1 MAKRLT
7 PVREDYIRGLMT
19 FEIFISRRYFKSK
32 PNQTIIALINLLSI
46 IGVAIGVTA
55 LIVVIAVMGGFEK
68 DLKARILGIEPHLV
82 ISHQSTP
89 MDNYQSVIG
98 TIEQNPDIIA
108 AWPVVKLQA
117 MLRSDARVA
126 GATIKGI
133 DPLSANKGLKID
145 GLESLTQGTVS
156 NAASFSDK
164 RVPAPAPIV
173 LGRSLGR
180 NLGLIK
186 GDTVYIISP
195 RGALAP
201 IGFVPYMKKF
211 RVVDFFETGM
221 YEYDGSLAF
230 MNLKDAQML
239 AHMKTAAGAIEMRV
253 TDMYQTR
260 TLGEKL
266 ISQLGPGYQFQD
278 WIKLNKNLFAALK
291 LEKAGMFIA
300 LTLIILVATV
310 SIVSSLV
317 MMVTEKTKDIAIFRT
332 MGATG
337 RSIQKLFVYQ
347 GMLIGVI
354 GTGLGVLIGTLLCVL
369 QLKYHLVSL
378 PGDVYYITALPVNLK
393 LLDVAAVAVSALV
406 ICFLS
411 TLYPAKQAAQL
422 NPVEAIRYG

>member
-1 MAKRLT
+1 
-7 PVREDYIRGLMT
+7 MT
-19 FEIFISRRYFKSK
+19 FEFFISCRYFKSK

-55 LIVVIAVMGGFEK
+55 LIVVIAVMGGFET
-68 DLKARILGIEPHLV
+68 DLKSRILGIEPHLV
-82 ISHQSTP
+82 IEQPSAP
-89 MDNYQSVIG
+89 MDDYQTVIDLLAQTPG
-98 TIEQNPDIIA
+98 IVA
-108 AWPVVKLQA
+108 AWPVVKLQV
-117 MLRSDARVA
+117 MLRSHAQVA

-133 DPLSANKGLKID
+133 DPSSAGKGLEID
-145 GLESLTQGTVS
+145 SL
-156 NAASFSDK
+156 NALSPNALDDPIDALKSS
-164 RVPAPAPIV
+164 RQPSPIV

-180 NLGLIK
+180 TLGLIK
-186 GDTVYIISP
+186 GDTVFIISP
-195 RGALAP
+195 RGTLAP

-230 MNLKDAQML
+230 VNLEDAQSL
-239 AHMKTAAGAIEMRV
+239 AHIKSAAGAIEMRV
-253 TDMYQTR
+253 TDIYQTNA
-260 TLGEKL
+260 LGQRL
-266 ISQLGPGYQFQD
+266 ISRLGPAYRFQD

-337 RSIQKLFVYQ
+337 RSIQKLFIYQ
-347 GMLIGVI
+347 GMLIGTI
-354 GTGLGVLIGTLLCVL
+354 GTGMGVLLGTLLCIL
-369 QLKYHLVSL
+369 QQKYHLVTL

-393 LLDVAAVAVSALV
+393 LLDVSAVSISALA

-411 TLYPAKQAAQL
+411 TLYPARQAAQL